1 MLLTSL
7 LTLALAL
14 GPSAPL
20 TSEPALL
27 PQQSG
32 SGGCIPVS
40 ITQGLVST
48 QGCLGDTVV
57 LHVAASGSNLQY
69 AWTHGGVTVP
79 GASGDTLT
87 LTNVTL
93 ADRGIWCVLV
103 TNACSSETSCCR
115 VSLSNC
121 GGAYCTLTQGAY
133 GNPNGQWN
141 GMNRTQLITSLLA
154 QGPLVLGKPGR
165 SLTIPSG
172 SASASCIIAKLP
184 AGGPPAAFPAF
195 GDQTLSSTTCQ
206 TTPPLPEQNG
216 NFRNVLLGQTIT
228 LALNL
233 RLDPTLANLVVCTQ
247 MTTTNGVFL
256 IDSSVIDAMV
266 QYGGGH
272 GVANLLALA
281 NHALAGGNTGGVS
294 LSTINGAVD
303 AVNRAFDECAS
314 LQSCQ

>member
-1 MLLTSL
+1 MLFASF
-7 LTLALAL
+7 LTLALTL
-14 GPSAPL
+14 GPSAPV
-20 TSEPALL
+20 SPEPALL
-27 PQQSG
+27 AQQG
-32 SGGCIPVS
+32 GAGGCIAVN
-40 ITQGLVST
+40 ITQPLESK

-57 LHVAASGSNLQY
+57 LHVTATGSNLQY
-69 AWTHGGVTVP
+69 AWTHGGRTVQ
-79 GASGDTLT
+79 GATSDTLT

-93 ADRGIWCVLV
+93 NDRGIWCVQV
-103 TNACSSETSCCR
+103 SNACSSETSCCR
-115 VSLSNC
+115 LSLSNC

-154 QGPLVLGKPGR
+154 QGPLVLGEPGR

-172 SASASCIIAKLP
+172 SASAACIIAKLP

-195 GDQTLSSTTCQ
+195 GDQTLSNTTCQ

-233 RLDPTLANLVVCTQ
+233 RLDPALANLVVCTQ

-256 IDSSVIDAMV
+256 IDSTVIAAMV

-294 LSTINGAVD
+294 LGTINSAVD